1 MHEAL
6 ILFISTQQGSNLDTF
21 RVKLSNTPVILLIHS
36 AARSFIFRKKPC
48 NGKKLHLHRHYGNLL
63 STNSRSLLNIFLL
76 GLTLTVAK
84 QNWSIAIILIVF
96 RLNNQKILLT

>member
-36 AARSFIFRKKPC
+36 AARSFIFRKNRAMAK
-48 NGKKLHLHRHYGNLL
+48 
-63 STNSRSLLNIFLL
+63 SFIFIVI
-76 GLTLTVAK
+76 TL
-84 QNWSIAIILIVF
+84 AISCL
-96 RLNNQKILLT
+96 QTAGQC